1 MGRDSTSSF
10 DSLTGMDGGKATLGV
25 LCIAGLNVLGAVLAL
40 PLLRRLWVAGDVVA
54 IGLSVVLSAVL
65 LVGLVLT
72 YGLVTMRHWG
82 WIGTIVFNVVGGFVN
97 LVTANLG
104 SLVVSAVIV
113 AYLVHIEERY
123 EPARAGV

>member
-1 MGRDSTSSF
+1 MGRNSTSSF
-10 DSLTGMDGGKATLGV
+10 DSLAGMDGGKATLGV

-65 LVGLVLT
+65 LVGPVLT
-72 YGLVTMRHWG
+72 YGLVTMRRWG
-82 WIGTIVFNVVGGFVN
+82 WIGTIVFNIVGGFVN
-97 LVTANLG
+97 FMTANLG
-104 SLVVSAVIV
+104 SIVVSAVIV